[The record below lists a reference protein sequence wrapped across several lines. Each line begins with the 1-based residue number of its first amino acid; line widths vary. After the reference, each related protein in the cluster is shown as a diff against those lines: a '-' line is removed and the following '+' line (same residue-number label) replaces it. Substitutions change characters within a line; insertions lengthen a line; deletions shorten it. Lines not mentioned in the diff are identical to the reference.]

1 MRTATKSINPISKSW
16 TFGPGRTDYFYGGIV
31 VCAHEQFCCLFSC
44 SLFFHCRSFSPC
56 WPLAFLIF
64 SPLLWNFMSFFRR
77 NSPPLFLITLPSSF
91 SVIHVNEDIKINVD
105 NTLLLFFLCKSPG
118 GPWISRQKNLE
129 LLLVCHTCWLNY
141 FALVYLWCGRTGERT
156 VMWLSKF
163 FGCIGHSHISDNA
176 PYLPFKILHKHCFQF
191 LLGRL

>member
-1 MRTATKSINPISKSW
+1 MRTATKSINLISKSW

-64 SPLLWNFMSFFRR
+64 SPLLWNFMSFFQR

-91 SVIHVNEDIKINVD
+91 SVIHVNEDIKINVE
-105 NTLLLFFLCKSPG
+105 NTKLCYFFSVKVRVALGFPAKKTSSCFWFAIPVD
-118 GPWISRQKNLE
+118 WI
-129 LLLVCHTCWLNY
+129 
-141 FALVYLWCGRTGERT
+141 
-156 VMWLSKF
+156 
-163 FGCIGHSHISDNA
+163 
-176 PYLPFKILHKHCFQF
+176 ILHWYTCGADGQANVRSCDYQNFSDA
-191 LLGRL
+191 